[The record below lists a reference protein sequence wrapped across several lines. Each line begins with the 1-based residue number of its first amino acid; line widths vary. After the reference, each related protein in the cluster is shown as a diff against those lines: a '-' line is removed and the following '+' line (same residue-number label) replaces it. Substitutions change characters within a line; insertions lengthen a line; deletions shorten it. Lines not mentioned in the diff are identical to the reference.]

1 MMPRTL
7 AIAALCAAL
16 VPTMLVSGCAAVVV
30 GGVGT
35 GVSVVHDRRSTGTQV
50 EDQNVEL
57 RAYGLLREHP
67 EIADKSN
74 ISVTSYNLTVLLA
87 GQAADA
93 ETAQR
98 FAELVAKLPAVRKVY
113 NEVAVGTQATF
124 GDDANDSYVTS
135 KVKVALLEVKVPDF
149 DPTRVKVVTSQGV
162 VYLMGLLT
170 AAEAEQATEKARY
183 VGGVRRVVKLFE
195 IISPNEIP
203 APSSQ

>member
-1 MMPRTL
+1 MPRTL

-16 VPTMLVSGCAAVVV
+16 IPTMLASGCAALVV

-35 GVSVVHDRRSTGTQV
+35 GVSVVHDRRSAGTQV
-50 EDQNVEL
+50 EDQNIEL
-57 RAYGLLREHP
+57 RSYALLREHP
-67 EIADKSN
+67 QIADKSN
-74 ISVTSYNLTVLLA
+74 ISVTSYNLTVLLT

-98 FAELVAKLPAVRKVY
+98 FAELVAGLPAVKKVY

-124 GDDANDSYVTS
+124 GDDANDAYVTS
-135 KVKVALLEVKVPDF
+135 KVKVALLEVKAPDF

-170 AAEAEQATEKARY
+170 PTEAEQTTEKARY

-195 IISPNEIP
+195 MVSPSEVP
-203 APSSQ
+203 APGPQ

>member
-1 MMPRTL
+1 MPRRL

-16 VPTMLVSGCAAVVV
+16 APTMLLSGCAAVVV

-35 GVSVVHDRRSTGTQV
+35 GVSVVHDRRSAGTQV
-50 EDQNVEL
+50 EDQNIEL
-57 RAYGLLREHP
+57 RAYALLREHP
-67 EIADKSN
+67 QIADKSN
-74 ISVTSYNLTVLLA
+74 ISVTSYNLTVLLT

-113 NEVAVGTQATF
+113 NEVAIGTQATF
-124 GDDANDSYVTS
+124 GDDANDSYITS
-135 KVKVALLEVKVPDF
+135 KVKVALLEVKAPDF

-170 AAEAEQATEKARY
+170 PAEAEQATEKARY

-195 IISPNEIP
+195 LISPSEAAAP
-203 APSSQ
+203 ASQ